1 MVKTFCDICGR
12 EIGKLENEFRLE
24 CAVLNDD
31 SQQYDYVYKDE
42 NVCEDCINDIN
53 NFIANHLR
61 TYTIKSTPI
70 YNEKAVYS
78 YEDTDSVKS
87 EV

>member
-12 EIGKLENEFRLE
+12 EIDKLENEFKLE

-42 NVCEDCINDIN
+42 NVCEDCIVSIN
-53 NFIANHLR
+53 NYISQL
-61 TYTIKSTPI
+61 KL
-70 YNEKAVYS
+70 K
-78 YEDTDSVKS
+78 DGD
-87 EV
+87 